1 MSIKQTGGVFGRN
14 PTFNDVTIEG
24 QLTFDG
30 DIDINSDLKIDG
42 DLEVTGTS
50 SLTGNVAIGPST
62 ADTLLHIS
70 GDATAIIRLEN
81 TDTSVVLDEVIGAV
95 EFEKRDGSG
104 AGAGVAGSVK
114 LISANSTGAETAL
127 TFGTSSTARGNNA
140 EAARFTSSGNLAFP
154 SGQGIDFSATSG
166 TGTSELLD
174 DYEEGSWTPYYG
186 ADGGSPTVT
195 YSTQSGTYTKIGRVV
210 TVTCSLVINTVVGG
224 SGALRIYGLPFV
236 NGTNS
241 CGLTNG
247 FVYNFVTSP
256 QQYNIGAGLNSIAL
270 YQNTLTNT
278 GSTAADLQASAYL
291 FISGSYI
298 V

>member
-24 QLTFDG
+24 ELTFDG
-30 DIDINSDLKIDG
+30 DVDINSDLKIDG
-42 DLEVTGTS
+42 NLEVTGTS
-50 SLTGNVAIGPST
+50 SLTSNVAIGPST

-114 LISANSTGAETAL
+114 LIAANSTGAETAL

-174 DYEEGSWTPYYG
+174 DYEEGTWTPVVTSG
-186 ADGGSPTVT
+186 AGAIAA
-195 YSTQSGTYTKIGRVV
+195 YSATGTYTKIGRAVSV
-210 TVTCSLVINTVVGG
+210 NYNILISNNGTGSGYVKVDSLPFTQSAFRSVGVGLETDVVGFPFTSNGIG
-224 SGALRIYGLPFV
+224 STTFCNLSKIDGSYPA
-236 NGTNS
+236 GTSYRLQGN
-241 CGLTNG
+241 
-247 FVYNFVTSP
+247 FVYNV
-256 QQYNIGAGLNSIAL
+256 
-270 YQNTLTNT
+270 
-278 GSTAADLQASAYL
+278 
-291 FISGSYI
+291 
-298 V
+298 